1 MRFHDFIRKFYAVM
15 KSIVIDEA
23 QGLQLDPTLYKLM

>member
-1 MRFHDFIRKFYAVM
+1 M